1 MKKAVIILLGIFS
14 VCRLAAQVD
23 IKSFQR
29 LSCEE
34 IAALI
39 SKPTIDKHEDYPDCE
54 FLNYSDTRIVVCN
67 YSNGKHSLDDFET
80 LSSDFCVFS
89 DYIEGGIKPGDPLSK
104 LQSIDFVHSKYGR
117 NNPKNGLTRIP
128 EGEGSSCVGQLTNYV
143 VFLKEYQRVEFVV
156 ENNTIKGF
164 MFFCLEDAPSL
175 NYDFTIRIW

>member
-29 LSCEE
+29 LSCQE

-39 SKPTIDKHEDYPDCE
+39 SKP
-54 FLNYSDTRIVVCN
+54 TRIVVCN